1 MWEGTWTSTQ
11 LPNTSGTFCIKITQN
26 GNQISG
32 PLYRDGVYF
41 GDASGTLNGN
51 QITFGAATSGNYEI
65 RFTGT
70 VSGDSASGNYT
81 LNQGT
86 TPVDAGTWAGN
97 KTAKTDCPTSGAG
110 QNEFSNNLNQ
120 HSQELYQAFQQL
132 SNDPAF
138 QALLQI
144 GMLPMSHPTSGN
156 ELPRGGYDY
165 TDPNN
170 PEEYPPAPP
179 YDLGFKWMANN
190 QLAELLVD
198 WDNGKATVWAH
209 DQQGQSLEVPQASQA
224 EMTLDD
230 TQVANADF
238 SATWYSCAG
247 TYIQEPTN
255 LAFTGWIG
263 QTAKLNWNFS
273 YALTEGSTDT
283 ITSELSLS
291 TTGTNPTA
299 SVSYQLT
306 LSGNLARGADCFT
319 EGFDF
324 QSGSFTFT
332 SSAGSDSFTFHINV
346 TGIQLGQDGR
356 PTRVD
361 LNGYVEENSQ
371 RALTFSGYLDQDD
384 LNGQDTCPGE
394 NVLLFFRDGALT
406 LEQWLQV
413 NGHCQ

>member
-1 MWEGTWTSTQ
+1 
-11 LPNTSGTFCIKITQN
+11 
-26 GNQISG
+26 
-32 PLYRDGVYF
+32 
-41 GDASGTLNGN
+41 
-51 QITFGAATSGNYEI
+51 
-65 RFTGT
+65 
-70 VSGDSASGNYT
+70 
-81 LNQGT
+81 
-86 TPVDAGTWAGN
+86 
-97 KTAKTDCPTSGAG
+97 
-110 QNEFSNNLNQ
+110 
-120 HSQELYQAFQQL
+120 
-132 SNDPAF
+132 
-138 QALLQI
+138 
-144 GMLPMSHPTSGN
+144 
-156 ELPRGGYDY
+156 
-165 TDPNN
+165 
-170 PEEYPPAPP
+170 
-179 YDLGFKWMANN
+179 
-190 QLAELLVD
+190 
-198 WDNGKATVWAH
+198 
-209 DQQGQSLEVPQASQA
+209 
-224 EMTLDD
+224 MTLDG
-230 TQVANADF
+230 TPVENADF
-238 SATWYSCAG
+238 GATWYYCNTSN
-247 TYIQEPTN
+247 THILEPTN
-255 LAFTGWIG
+255 LAFTGSIG

-319 EGFDF
+319 EGFDV